1 MNIKKAYYYLFY
13 RLYKVTKRGAIKSL
27 SKFYAGIAIAA
38 LEFWLAMSVYNYY
51 TVFINR
57 YASLPKKSAIVVI
70 VLIFML
76 IDYFA
81 FIHNDKWKD
90 YMAEFENWPKKKNIR
105 GGIIAWGIII
115 FIIANLIFSFYLMSL
130 INWKL
135 YR

>member
-38 LEFWLAMSVYNYY
+38 LEFWLALSVYIYY
-51 TVFINR
+51 TIFINR
-57 YASLPKKSAIVVI
+57 YAKLPKNSVI
-70 VLIFML
+70 VMSLILLL
-76 IDYFA
+76 IDYLA

-90 YMAEFENWPKKKNIR
+90 YMAEFDNWPKKKNIR